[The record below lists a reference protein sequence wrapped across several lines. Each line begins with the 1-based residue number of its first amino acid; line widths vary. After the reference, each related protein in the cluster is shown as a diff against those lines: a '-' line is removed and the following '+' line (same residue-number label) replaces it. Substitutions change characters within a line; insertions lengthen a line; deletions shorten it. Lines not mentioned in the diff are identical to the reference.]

1 MADVSLA
8 SGTRANRE
16 AGISKSLERRL
27 KSYAKLSQAS
37 NVKVGIGIIGTLPF
51 LLFFVGI
58 AILFVGGI
66 LYALFANRDQN
77 GLETSPFFWALLGG
91 LLVSYG
97 GIVLSVLTLN
107 DVISYVKFASDDD
120 SSPFV
125 FRTPSQEAEY
135 QSKARSDQ
143 VAPTYSASQFRGSRD
158 RYGSSGFGSSAY
170 GSSGFGSY
178 DDGTYDPT
186 IQAIYAQRRA
196 AQQQQLWAQ
205 PFGQSQ
211 PAAEVQVLKAK
222 VDTLAKVVE
231 QTASRE
237 REAETRARN
246 AEAVAETA
254 LQVAASRPT
263 GGKKRRT

>member
-1 MADVSLA
+1 MADVSLV

-66 LYALFANRDQN
+66 LYALFAIRDQN
-77 GLETSPFFWALLGG
+77 GFETSPFFWALLGG
-91 LLVSYG
+91 LLLSYG

-143 VAPTYSASQFRGSRD
+143 VAPAYASQFFRGSRD
-158 RYGSSGFGSSAY
+158 RYGSSGFGSS
-170 GSSGFGSY
+170 
-178 DDGTYDPT
+178 DDGTYDPA
-186 IQAIYAQRRA
+186 IQTMLARRR
-196 AQQQQLWAQ
+196 QQYGQ
-205 PFGQSQ
+205 PFGQQLVPQAFGQ
-211 PAAEVQVLKAK
+211 PNEEVQALKAK
-222 VDTLAKVVE
+222 VETVSRAVE
-231 QTASRE
+231 QLASQERDTA
-237 REAETRARN
+237 
-246 AEAVAETA
+246 AVAETA
-254 LQVAASRPT
+254 LVAASSRGRAA
-263 GGKKRRT
+263 GGKRRT